1 MEKNRKATR
10 QSYGEAL
17 RDLGYEN
24 ERIIVM
30 DADLSGATMT
40 RLFRDEFPERFVNFG
55 IAESNMVSSAAGC
68 STMGFVP
75 FVSTFAMFAAG
86 RAFEQIRNSVAYPK
100 LNVKIAATH
109 AGISVGEDGATHQC
123 IEDIALMRSIPGMVV
138 LSPADET
145 ETKAAIRAAADYF
158 GPVYIRLGRLAV
170 DSIYDEENYE
180 FEIGKGHTL
189 RSGKDVALI
198 ATGLEVG
205 EALKAAELLHYRGIE
220 AEVIDIST
228 IKPLD
233 TEIILK
239 AAHKCRRLVTL
250 EEGTIIG
257 GLGAAVCELV
267 SEINPVPVLRI
278 GVEDRFGESG
288 KGAELIEKFG
298 LNASSIARKT
308 EAFIKRDILAEPAA
322 HLHEIQ
328 PMLLQDKYSQ

>member
-1 MEKNRKATR
+1 MEKTRKATR

-17 RDLGYEN
+17 RDLGYSHEN
-24 ERIIVM
+24 IVVM

-55 IAESNMVSSAAGC
+55 IAEGNMVSAAAGC

-145 ETKAAIRAAADYF
+145 ETKAAIRAAADYY

-170 DSIYDEENYE
+170 DSIYDDDSYE

-189 RSGKDVALI
+189 RRGKDVALI

-205 EALKAAELLHYRGIE
+205 EALKAAELLHGRGIE

-233 TEIILK
+233 KEIILK
-239 AAHKCRRLVTL
+239 AAHKCRRLVTV
-250 EEGTIIG
+250 EEGTVIG
-257 GLGAAVCELV
+257 NPGAAVCELV
-267 SEINPVPVLRI
+267 SEISPVPVLRI

-288 KGAELIEKFG
+288 KGA
-298 LNASSIARKT
+298 
-308 EAFIKRDILAEPAA
+308 AA
-322 HLHEIQ
+322 HRKIWT
-328 PMLLQDKYSQ
+328 